1 MLWFIFILGLR
12 FFELVSIL
20 FAIVLDYGNEY
31 MTKENKNWTS
41 FKNFAPRLNLN
52 HNIYTVLYYDQ
63 GTIVSSSIASA
74 AAAVTVNL
82 TSSTIVIINYIFQAN
97 D

>member
-1 MLWFIFILGLR
+1 MYSL
-12 FFELVSIL
+12 ES
-20 FAIVLDYGNEY
+20 Y
-31 MTKENKNWTS
+31 
-41 FKNFAPRLNLN
+41 
-52 HNIYTVLYYDQ
+52 IYTVLYYHQ

-74 AAAVTVNL
+74 TAAVTVNL